1 MLAWSLYSARA
12 GGHALR
18 RALRPSRRPGAVW
31 SAAASCAAYLVLL
44 GAGTPALAKPS
55 APGLVCQAV
64 PEAADCAGGVPA
76 CTLCHDSIE
85 PARWNDFG
93 NALKAQVG
101 GQADFAVALKSALMS
116 SAGDADKDGVSDRD
130 ELVRGTAPGKAG
142 SQTQPT
148 QPGMGAMNPRYKV
161 DGYDPAFAF
170 RRVMVLYCGQ
180 SPSYE
185 DNQRFAAAPN
195 DEASLRQRLHAQ
207 LSTCLGSAYWR
218 GEGLARL
225 ADKRIRPLKAAGPDS
240 NIQIGSLRLVIGDYN
255 YDYRMWSYLLTD
267 DPDMRALLTA
277 QYHVVKE
284 ADGSLREVKGVLQ
297 KSDPEAL
304 AGGQL
309 VPDERRAGMLT
320 TQWFL
325 AINTMFSALPRTS
338 AAQAY
343 RSYLGADI
351 SSNEGLRPVAGEP
364 LDIDQKGVAEPRCAN
379 CHSTLDPLSYAFAE
393 YEGIQIS
400 ADLKFGAYRPERLP
414 ERLPGWN
421 ASKQQ
426 SMLLNKPVANLV
438 EWGKVAAASDE
449 FKRNMADVFFRHA
462 LGREPDAADQADFQ
476 AMWRALPA
484 DGYSANKLIHRLVDS
499 LSFGGP

>member
-1 MLAWSLYSARA
+1 MLAWSLSW
-12 GGHALR
+12 R
-18 RALRPSRRPGAVW
+18 RSGVAW
-31 SAAASCAAYLVLL
+31 TTSAACALL
-44 GAGTPALAKPS
+44 FGGLATPTPAWAKPS

-93 NALKAQVG
+93 TALKAQVA
-101 GQADFAVALKSALMS
+101 GQADFATALQGALKAN
-116 SAGDADKDGVSDRD
+116 ANADADSDGVSNRD
-130 ELVRGTAPGKAG
+130 ELVHGTAPGKAA
-142 SQTQPT
+142 SQAPSA
-148 QPGMGAMNPRYKV
+148 QPGTGAPNPRYKV

-185 DNQRFAAAPN
+185 ENQRFAAAPN

-207 LSTCLGSAYWR
+207 LSTCLSSAYWR

-240 NIQIGSLRLVIGDYN
+240 NIQIGGMRLVIGDYN
-255 YDYRMWSYLLTD
+255 YDYRLWSYLLTD
-267 DPDMRALLTA
+267 DRDMRALLTA
-277 QYHVVKE
+277 QYHVVKA
-284 ADGSLREVKGVLQ
+284 ADGSLREVKGVLE

-351 SSNEGLRPVAGEP
+351 SSSEGLRPVAGEP
-364 LDIDQKGVAEPRCAN
+364 LDIDQKGVAEARCAN

-400 ADLKFGAYRPERLP
+400 ADLKFGAYRPERLA

-426 SMLLNKPVANLV
+426 SMLLNQPVASLV

-449 FKRNMADVFFRHA
+449 FKRNMASVFFRHA
-462 LGREPDAADQADFQ
+462 LGREPGASDQTDFQ
-476 AMWRALPA
+476 AMWRALPE
-484 DGYSANKLIHRLVDS
+484 DGYSANRLIHRLVDS